1 MIVHIIC
8 RFKRFSNFLNCLRPC
23 DPSVRNSENLKVRKL
38 KTLCITLEK
47 ISGWSSRRRLL
58 KETLQSIERK
68 ASEKKL
74 ESFISFL
81 SFETEVKKYF
91 KFQSFFLELKK
102 MILDRE
108 STMNIQA
115 LENLFVSQLLSIF
128 VLLSF
133 WTNGER
139 APLQNLSAT
148 SQSTSTNV
156 EKQPK
161 HLFLHNFSPF
171 SQGCIA
177 YTHWLRRLIGWVV
190 GRKLT

>member
-74 ESFISFL
+74 ESFISFP
-81 SFETEVKKYF
+81 FETEVKKYF

-177 YTHWLRRLIGWVV
+177 YTHWLRRVIGWVV